1 MMMFISMLAK
11 GSSSEGRRRIHIH
24 IGRHSAYHVPPLA
37 PYGFNSLQTHQH
49 YK

>member
-1 MMMFISMLAK
+1 MMMFISMSAK
-11 GSSSEGRRRIHIH
+11 GSSSEGRRRIHI
-24 IGRHSAYHVPPLA
+24 GRHSAYHDHPIA